1 MKSQRLE
8 SQKRKSTLTAA
19 RRKTNRQPLENE
31 LNKIY
36 GPSQNVVARLI
47 EGELIIVPLTA
58 GIGNMENDFFALDET
73 GKAIWTLLDGKRT
86 VAEVVTELK
95 RSYRTPLDRIRR
107 DVLGFI
113 AELAKRKIIVD
124 ISS

>member
-1 MKSQRLE
+1 MKNQKSE
-8 SQKRKSTLTAA
+8 SRKRKSSLAAA
-19 RRKTNRQPLENE
+19 RRKANRLPLENE

-36 GPSQNVVARLI
+36 GPSQDVVARLI

-86 VAEVVTELK
+86 VAEVATELK

-107 DVLGFI
+107 DVMGFI
-113 AELAKRKIIVD
+113 AELAKRKIIVVL
-124 ISS
+124 SS